1 MKSENLSGD
10 EIGKAV
16 MKTAEKEFSYLMTA
30 QSVKMK
36 ILIIFT
42 NIVPWKLHIEY
53 QMKYQDIRGVSKDT

>member
-1 MKSENLSGD
+1 MYFAVTVPTKSENLSGD

-42 NIVPWKLHIEY
+42 NIVP
-53 QMKYQDIRGVSKDT
+53 